1 MIDVLKKENFYHDL
15 YEYFRTYDY
24 EALNADKY
32 TQGVYQL
39 DFVRQVCRISGLNML
54 DFFEKWG
61 FLTPI
66 DADINDYSKA
76 RFTITEGQ
84 ITALKD
90 EVNKQNYKMPHSEVH
105 LINENNMY
113 NYND

>member
-1 MIDVLKKENFYHDL
+1 MAKKIPHNSSQADVFERLVPFWQLKLYMIDVLKKKFYHDL

-54 DFFEKWG
+54 DFLRSGDF
-61 FLTPI
+61 
-66 DADINDYSKA
+66 
-76 RFTITEGQ
+76 
-84 ITALKD
+84 
-90 EVNKQNYKMPHSEVH
+90 
-105 LINENNMY
+105 
-113 NYND
+113 